1 MTVPFAARAD
11 PSLLLV
17 GTDFRCAPLELRERV
32 AFGAREAE
40 EVLVHLLARP
50 EVGEAYLLSTCNRTE
65 VLVRPRDE
73 DGAYRTTLDLVFLG
87 RAPELERPGR
97 LYVMR
102 DGDAARHLLAVAS
115 GLESMVLGEP
125 EILGQVKQA
134 AALAEAVGAS
144 GPVLRRL
151 LRTAT
156 GCGGRARAETEIAGG
171 AVSLGYAVVELA
183 RNIFSGLDD
192 CHVLLVG
199 AGETARLVAR
209 SLIERGVVALEV
221 ANRSPERA
229 ASFCQEFPTAAAL
242 PFEARLPALEQADL
256 VVASTGADEPIL
268 TARELRAA
276 MASRRSRPL
285 LVVDLGVPRNVE
297 AAAARLGNL
306 FLHTIDSLEQIIQ
319 RNLKRRREEVGRVE
333 EVIDDELGRFRAW
346 YRGLEAEPV
355 IARLQKQA
363 ERIRR
368 QELAE
373 ALAHFPAETHET
385 LERLTRSLVRKILHH
400 PSARLRARDEDAELA
415 RLDLVR
421 ELFQLDDEAGEAGE
435 AGEEEEAP

>member
-1 MTVPFAARAD
+1 
-11 PSLLLV
+11 LV

-65 VLVRPRDE
+65 ALLQPREE
-73 DGAYRTTLDLVFLG
+73 DAAYRAVLELVFLPH
-87 RAPELERPGR
+87 APELERPGR
-97 LYVMR
+97 IYVKR
-102 DGDAARHLLAVAS
+102 NGEAARHVLAVAS

-125 EILGQVKQA
+125 EVLGQVKQA

-144 GPVLRRL
+144 GPVLRKL
-151 LRTAT
+151 LRTAVA
-156 GCGGRARAETEIAGG
+156 CGGRARAETAIAGG

-192 CHVLLVG
+192 CRVLLLG

-209 SLIERGVVALEV
+209 SLVERGVAALKV
-221 ANRSPERA
+221 ANRSAERA
-229 ASFCQEFPTAAAL
+229 ESFRAEFPTTIAVGFDQRVEAL
-242 PFEARLPALEQADL
+242 DGADL
-256 VVASTGADEPIL
+256 VVATTAAEEPVL
-268 TARELRAA
+268 THRQLQEA
-276 MASRRSRPL
+276 MAARRGRPL

-297 AAAARLGNL
+297 PAAAKLGNL
-306 FLHTIDSLEQIIQ
+306 FLHTVDSLESIIQ
-319 RNLKRRREEVGRVE
+319 RNLRRRREEVGRVE
-333 EVIDDELGRFRAW
+333 ELIESELSRFRAW

-355 IARLQKQA
+355 IASLQKQA
-363 ERIRR
+363 ERIRQ

-373 ALAHFPAETHET
+373 ALARFPAETHDE
-385 LERLTRSLVRKILHH
+385 LERLTRALVRKILHH
-400 PSARLRARDEDAELA
+400 PSARLRARDEAAELA

-421 ELFQLDDEAGEAGE
+421 ELFRLDDEE
-435 AGEEEEAP
+435 P

>member
-1 MTVPFAARAD
+1 MDSSRRPE
-11 PSLLLV
+11 PPLLLV
-17 GTDFRCAPLELRERV
+17 GTDFRCSPLELRERV

-40 EVLVHLLARP
+40 EVPVHLLARP
-50 EVGEAYLLSTCNRTE
+50 EVGEAFLLSTCNRTE
-65 VLVRPRDE
+65 VLLQPRAE
-73 DGAYRTTLDLVFLG
+73 DAAYRAVLELVFLA
-87 RAPELERPGR
+87 RAAELERPGR
-97 LYVMR
+97 LYVKR
-102 DGDAARHLLAVAS
+102 NGEAARHLLAVAS

-125 EILGQVKQA
+125 EILGQVRQA
-134 AALAEAVGAS
+134 ATLAEAVGAC
-144 GPVLRRL
+144 GPVLRKL
-151 LRTAT
+151 LRTAA

-183 RNIFSGLDD
+183 RNIFSGLGD
-192 CHVLLVG
+192 CRVLLLG
-199 AGETARLVAR
+199 AGETSRLVAR
-209 SLIERGVVALEV
+209 SLVERGVVALEV
-221 ANRSPERA
+221 ANRSAERA
-229 ASFCQEFPTAAAL
+229 ASFCAEFPGAVAL
-242 PFEARLPALEQADL
+242 PFPGRLAALETADL

-268 TARELRAA
+268 TRRHLKEA
-276 MASRRSRPL
+276 MASRRGRPL

-297 AAAARLGNL
+297 PAAARLGNL

-319 RNLKRRREEVGRVE
+319 RNLRRRREEVGRVE
-333 EVIDDELGRFRAW
+333 EIIDEELAHFRAW

-373 ALAHFPAETHET
+373 AQPRFPAETHAE

-400 PSARLRARDEDAELA
+400 PSTRLRAREEESELA

-421 ELFQLDDEAGEAGE
+421 ELFRLDDEE
-435 AGEEEEAP
+435 P